1 MSGITAAFAK
11 DVLVV
16 RADRARG
23 LFREALTRFQG
34 RTK

>member
-1 MSGITAAFAK
+1 MSGITAALVK
-11 DVLVV
+11 DVLAVW
-16 RADRARG
+16 ADTARG